1 MLPLQHQSNK
11 DDQSGASSPCGSLPS
26 DGAASNEKTG
36 LLPALTEFSA
46 YGRPFPVAAEGNFL
60 QKPYEITEMKVFS
73 SSFCSLVPTFA
84 YLAAPLL
91 SAGDEPFNGKDLQ
104 GWSYK
109 KKGRLESKW
118 VTGTPQL
125 DAGNPKALK
134 ASGTGG
140 AMVNVVTGHGQSID
154 IYSDQKWGSS
164 RIELEVLVAKGANSG
179 IYVMGEY
186 EVQVLDSYGKEKL
199 GGGDMGVI
207 YGAQPPRTNACKKPG
222 EWQKYEIDFLAPKFD
237 AAGKKTANAKFLV
250 VKLNGKILHENVEM
264 KGPTPSGVTGRE
276 AATGPI
282 MFQGDHGPVAYRNI
296 SITPLGK

>member
-1 MLPLQHQSNK
+1 MNGTKPFPLQAREISGTSNTRIIMK
-11 DDQSGASSPCGSLPS
+11 TLATAFCSLS
-26 DGAASNEKTG
+26 FTLG
-36 LLPALTEFSA
+36 LLPGPALA
-46 YGRPFPVAAEGNFL
+46 DG
-60 QKPYEITEMKVFS
+60 
-73 SSFCSLVPTFA
+73 
-84 YLAAPLL
+84 
-91 SAGDEPFNGKDLQ
+91 PFNGKNLQ

-109 KKGRLESKW
+109 KKGTLQPKW
-118 VTGTPQL
+118 VTGTPKL
-125 DAGNPKALK
+125 AADNPKAL
-134 ASGTGG
+134 AADGTGG

-199 GGGDMGVI
+199 GGGDMGAI

-222 EWQKYEIDFLAPKFD
+222 EWQKYEIDFLAPGFD
-237 AAGKKTANAKFLV
+237 AAGKKTTNAKFLV
-250 VKLNGKILHENVEM
+250 VKLNGKVLHENVEM

-296 SITPLGK
+296 RITPLKK

>member
-1 MLPLQHQSNK
+1 MANQGFTLHGVRIRRMK
-11 DDQSGASSPCGSLPS
+11 TRT
-26 DGAASNEKTG
+26 NEKMQKIIISFTNFIIREHPAFPIAGGKDLRQNQRKYTMKAALYALVSLTSFVSLTG
-36 LLPALTEFSA
+36 GLALA
-46 YGRPFPVAAEGNFL
+46 D
-60 QKPYEITEMKVFS
+60 K
-73 SSFCSLVPTFA
+73 
-84 YLAAPLL
+84 
-91 SAGDEPFNGKDLQ
+91 PFNGKDLV
-104 GWSYK
+104 GWSFK
-109 KKGRLESKW
+109 KKGELESKW
-118 VTGTPQL
+118 ETGTPQL
-125 DAGNPKALK
+125 DATNPKALK

-140 AMVNVVTGHGQSID
+140 SMVNVVTGHGQSID

-199 GGGDMGVI
+199 GGGDMGAI

-250 VKLNGKILHENVEM
+250 VKLNGKVLHENVEM

-296 SITPLGK
+296 KITPLKK

>member
-1 MLPLQHQSNK
+1 MNTLFSPL
-11 DDQSGASSPCGSLPS
+11 CTLSLAF
-26 DGAASNEKTG
+26 G
-36 LLPALTEFSA
+36 
-46 YGRPFPVAAEGNFL
+46 
-60 QKPYEITEMKVFS
+60 
-73 SSFCSLVPTFA
+73 

-91 SAGDEPFNGKDLQ
+91 AAADEPFNGKDLK
-104 GWSYK
+104 GWSFK
-109 KKGRLESKW
+109 KKGKLESKW

-199 GGGDMGVI
+199 GGGDMGAI

-250 VKLNGKILHENVEM
+250 VKLNGKVLHENVEM

-296 SITPLGK
+296 RISPLEK